1 MTCWR
6 VKPTPNNRRRMN
18 YNWNWAVLIT
28 PPYLGWI
35 ASGLMWTV
43 LIALAAWVIAFI
55 WGSVLGVART
65 MQSRM
70 VRLAASVYVE
80 LFRNI
85 PLLVQMFLWYFVLPE
100 VLPRAAGN
108 WLKRGLPHV
117 EFWTAV
123 VCLGLYTAV
132 RVCEQLR
139 SGINSIA
146 SGQANAGLASGLTRA
161 QVYRYVLLPNA
172 YRIILPA
179 LTTEFL
185 SIFKNSSLALT
196 IGVLELTGR
205 TRQISE
211 YTMQPIEM
219 FLTATILYGA
229 VTLTVATIMR
239 QVEGRTRIVGAITSE
254 AS

>member
-1 MTCWR
+1 
-6 VKPTPNNRRRMN
+6 MN
-18 YNWNWAVLIT
+18 YNWNWAVLVS
-28 PPYLGWI
+28 PPYFGWI
-35 ASGLMWTV
+35 LSGLMWTV
-43 LIALAAWVIAFI
+43 LIALAAWVLAFTLGSLLGIAR
-55 WGSVLGVART
+55 SLQNR
-65 MQSRM
+65 S
-70 VRLAASVYVE
+70 VRLAAAAYVE

-132 RVCEQLR
+132 RVCEQVR
-139 SGINSIA
+139 SGIGAIA
-146 SGQANAGLASGLTRA
+146 AGQASAGLASGLTLP
-161 QVYRYVLLPNA
+161 QVYRHILLPNA

-211 YTMQPIEM
+211 YTMQPIET
-219 FLTATILYGA
+219 FVAATVLYGA
-229 VTLTVATIMR
+229 VTLIVAGLMR
-239 QVEGRTRIVGAITSE
+239 GVEGRTRLVGAITSE

>member
-1 MTCWR
+1 MH
-6 VKPTPNNRRRMN
+6 
-18 YNWNWAVLIT
+18 YNWNWSVLT
-28 PPYLGWI
+28 TAPYFGWI
-35 ASGLMWTV
+35 LSGLMWTV
-43 LIALAAWVIAFI
+43 LIALAAWVIAFSL
-55 WGSVLGVART
+55 GSVLGVART
-65 MQSRM
+65 VHSRV
-70 VRLAASVYVE
+70 VRAVAAVYVE

-100 VLPRAAGN
+100 VLPKAAGD
-108 WLKRGLPHV
+108 WLKRGLPHA

-132 RVCEQLR
+132 RVGEQVR
-139 SGINSIA
+139 AGIQSIA
-146 SGQANAGLASGLTRA
+146 GGQASAGLASGLTPV
-161 QVYRYVLLPNA
+161 QVYRHILLPNA
-172 YRIILPA
+172 YRIIFPA

-219 FLTATILYGA
+219 FLTATALYGA
-229 VTLTVATIMR
+229 VTLSVTFGMWL
-239 QVEGRTRIVGAITSE
+239 VEGRTRFPGMLTSE

>member
-1 MTCWR
+1 MR
-6 VKPTPNNRRRMN
+6 
-18 YNWNWAVLIT
+18 YSWNWSVLTT
-28 PPYLGWI
+28 PPYFGWI
-35 ASGLMWTV
+35 LSGLMWTV
-43 LIALAAWVIAFI
+43 LIALAGWVIAFSL
-55 WGSVLGVART
+55 GSVLGIART
-65 MQSRM
+65 VRSRA
-70 VRLAASVYVE
+70 VRTVAAAYVE

-100 VLPRAAGN
+100 VLPKAAGD
-108 WLKRGLPHV
+108 WLKRGLPHA

-132 RVCEQLR
+132 RIGEQVR
-139 SGINSIA
+139 AGIQSIA
-146 SGQANAGLASGLTRA
+146 AGQASAGLATGLTQV
-161 QVYRYVLLPNA
+161 QVYRHVLLPNA

-229 VTLTVATIMR
+229 VTLTVAAGMWL
-239 QVEGRTRIVGAITSE
+239 VEGRTRFPGMLTSE